1 MAYGSPVRRQTARI
15 LLALIYISTYPFILS
30 GCTKPSIK
38 DARYDPA
45 ANILEIIAVLRR
57 HIPDDTYQ
65 FEPARDFTGRNVYR
79 ASLLRLENFEAI
91 NSGLLRSGY
100 MMDAIAFSKGRALER
115 LRAFD
120 LASEQYKQAARYEG
134 ELQIEALKS
143 AALCDAFAEAAEL
156 EVSSSSVENR
166 FSSANRREFTK
177 VDQRR
182 ALLETLGKEV
192 QDTHYESV
200 LNEEMERT
208 DSMEARRLESFRRT
222 EASGNL
228 KAIAARQQ
236 LVIRH
241 RGSKNANRH
250 LLALADLYAT
260 LAHEY
265 IEEHPPESL
274 KFEPANFEEL
284 VSSAARLYE
293 AVSNQDGAIERIEA
307 AQRLESFL
315 AFTLRVDRDRF
326 TP

>member
-1 MAYGSPVRRQTARI
+1 MAYRSPVRQQTARI

-30 GCTKPSIK
+30 GCAKPAIK

-100 MMDAIAFSKGRALER
+100 MMDAIAFSKGRAL
-115 LRAFD
+115 RAFD

-156 EVSSSSVENR
+156 EVSSSSVENP
-166 FSSANRREFTK
+166 FSGANRREFTK
-177 VDQRR
+177 IDQRR

-200 LNEEMERT
+200 LKEEIERT

-241 RGSKNANRH
+241 RSSKNANRH

-265 IEEHPPESL
+265 IEEYPPESL

-293 AVSNQDGAIERIEA
+293 AVSNQDGASERIEA